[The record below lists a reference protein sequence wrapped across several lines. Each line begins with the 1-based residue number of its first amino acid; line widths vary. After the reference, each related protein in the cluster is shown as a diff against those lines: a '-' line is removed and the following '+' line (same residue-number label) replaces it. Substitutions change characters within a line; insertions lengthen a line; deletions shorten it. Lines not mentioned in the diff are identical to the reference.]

1 MKSLI
6 TILIICLNLTSAEF
20 RNEEFKLTYV
30 KSFDTIET
38 IQLKSQ
44 LECCGICLAKSLCEG
59 VIYIGDSSCTLLS
72 NVLTTKIGSTQAW
85 ILTSYRSNKAK
96 ILLVGGRNNDMELLN
111 LATKQSY
118 VLPFP
123 LTWPHGGQVS
133 DHSWMFCAY
142 ETEQKCVLVNT
153 QSLEIEDLE
162 VTVEKQKRSKAVSVE
177 YEGNQVI
184 WLTGGKIGD
193 DYVDTSQITSLTE
206 NNPGPIGAN
215 LPIVL
220 DAHCMV
226 KINATTIAIL
236 AGKNIDDN
244 SNRMWYFHIQDGQ
257 WVEGPKLKIAR
268 RYAGCGTFKDGHET
282 YVIVVGGYV
291 GGESK
296 YTTNSEI
303 LNVRGNFW
311 FDGPDMPFK
320 SEKTNVGSL
329 PDSLEGELAWVFGGA
344 NKEEKANSDVILRLH
359 CQGRPEYGQCQWIEH
374 DMKMKV
380 DRNWG
385 TVVTF

>member
-20 RNEEFKLTYV
+20 RTEEFKLTYV
-30 KSFDTIET
+30 KSFDTLET
-38 IQLKSQ
+38 IQLKSL
-44 LECCGICLAKSLCEG
+44 LECCGFCLAKSLCEG
-59 VIYIGDSSCTLLS
+59 VKYIGDSSCTLLS
-72 NVLTTKIGSTQAW
+72 NVLTTKIGSSQAW
-85 ILTSYRSNKAK
+85 ILTSYRSNEAK

-118 VLPFP
+118 VLSFP

-142 ETEQKCVLVNT
+142 ETEQKCVLLNT

-162 VTVEKQKRSKAVSVE
+162 VTVEKQKRSKAVTVE

-206 NNPGPIGAN
+206 NNPGPIEAN

-236 AGKNIDDN
+236 AGKDIFNDN
-244 SNRMWYFHIQDGQ
+244 N
-257 WVEGPKLKIAR
+257 
-268 RYAGCGTFKDGHET
+268 T
-282 YVIVVGGYV
+282 
-291 GGESK
+291 
-296 YTTNSEI
+296 
-303 LNVRGNFW
+303 
-311 FDGPDMPFK
+311 
-320 SEKTNVGSL
+320 
-329 PDSLEGELAWVFGGA
+329 
-344 NKEEKANSDVILRLH
+344 
-359 CQGRPEYGQCQWIEH
+359 
-374 DMKMKV
+374 
-380 DRNWG
+380 
-385 TVVTF
+385 